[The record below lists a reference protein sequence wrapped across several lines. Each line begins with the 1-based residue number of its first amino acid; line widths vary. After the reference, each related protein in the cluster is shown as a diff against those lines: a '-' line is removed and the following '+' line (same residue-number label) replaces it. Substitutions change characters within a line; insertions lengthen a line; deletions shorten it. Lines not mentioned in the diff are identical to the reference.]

1 MLLTLSLIAFTIAPS
16 AAAGQETLRDAVRRQ
31 QGDVSSSIHI
41 EYEPATTTDLV
52 RTADLIARILIQGEK
67 SYLSKDETKVLTDN
81 SAQVLEPVRQRR
93 IAAPLPP
100 AITIRRQGGTIML
113 EGRKVHAFEND
124 FPPFELGVEYIVF
137 LKRESDGSFTLPYGA
152 QSAFRVE
159 GQAVDQMSRRRA
171 AWKREHGGKPVEI
184 NVLLQEVQAAAAG
197 ARSKSR

>member
-137 LKRESDGSFTLPYGA
+137 LKRESDGSFTL
-152 QSAFRVE
+152 
-159 GQAVDQMSRRRA
+159 
-171 AWKREHGGKPVEI
+171 
-184 NVLLQEVQAAAAG
+184 
-197 ARSKSR
+197 